1 MFFTF
6 KKINIF
12 VLAQN
17 EWLIISNERILIVHY
32 SSYLIVNE
40 LHTNKINML
49 KNHPKGLFVA
59 FFTNMGERF
68 GFYTMMAI
76 LVLFLQAKY
85 GLDEDTAGGIYSWF
99 YYAIYALA
107 LVGGVLADATRKYK
121 RVIMIGQVIMF
132 AGYVLMSVPNLSLT
146 VTIIGLFTI
155 ALGNGFFK
163 GNLQAVVGQMYDDP
177 KYSSVRDT
185 AYLIFY
191 MGINVGAFF
200 APFAANGV
208 RNWWLKTNNFLHDGS
223 LPALCH
229 QFQDGTL
236 QNPEQ
241 LQTLANQVSL
251 SGPVS
256 DLAAFSSSYLEVFS
270 RGYNFAF
277 SVAAIAMILSL
288 LAYLLFNKLLPN
300 REKSSTEST
309 ITISEKPWALPVA
322 LIAGLTA
329 AFLISFFKDFLTG
342 MAIGLFIGFVTWIIM
357 ISKKEEKERVIA
369 LTLVFL
375 VVVFFWM
382 SFHQNGLTLTFF
394 ARDYTVKSVDPYTY
408 MFFTLENILS
418 VIAFIAGLVIVLG
431 KRSTMNTRLIGAAL
445 LVAGGTA
452 GYFLFRNG
460 EAQNSIAPEVFQ
472 SFNPL
477 FIVSLTFI
485 VMALF
490 DWLNKRGKEPSTP
503 KKIGLGMI
511 IAALGFLVILV
522 ASLKM
527 VSPHELRIIDETGAI
542 KFNPVPDSSRVMP
555 YWLISSYLILTVAE
569 LFLSPMGL
577 SFVSKVAPVRFQGV
591 MQGGWLLAT
600 ATGNKLL
607 FVGSFFWGKLD
618 LWQLWLI
625 FIVCCLISAA
635 FIFSILKRLEKV
647 GQK

>member
-1 MFFTF
+1 
-6 KKINIF
+6 
-12 VLAQN
+12 
-17 EWLIISNERILIVHY
+17 
-32 SSYLIVNE
+32 
-40 LHTNKINML
+40 ML
-49 KNHPKGLFVA
+49 KKHPKGLLVA

-85 GLDEDTAGGIYSWF
+85 GLNEDTAGGIYSWF
-99 YYAIYALA
+99 YFAIYALA
-107 LVGGVLADATRKYK
+107 LVGGVIADATRKYK
-121 RVIMIGQVIMF
+121 SIIMLGQIVMF
-132 AGYVLMSVPNLSLT
+132 AGYVLMAVPNNSLT

-177 KYSSVRDT
+177 KYSDVRDT

-191 MGINVGAFF
+191 MGINIGAFF

-208 RNWWLKTNNFLHDGS
+208 RNWWLRANNFLHDGS

-236 QNPEQ
+236 QNTEE
-241 LQTLANQVSL
+241 LQTLANHVSL

-256 DLAAFSSSYLEVFS
+256 DLGTFASHYLEVFS

-277 SVAAIAMILSL
+277 GVAAAAMILSL
-288 LAYLLFNKLLPN
+288 LAYLFFNRYLPT

-309 ITISEKPWALPVA
+309 ITLTEKPWALPVA
-322 LIAGLTA
+322 LAAGFVA
-329 AFLISFFKDFLTG
+329 AILINLVKDFATG

-357 ISKKEEKERVIA
+357 ISKKEEKQRVIA

-375 VVVFFWM
+375 VVIFFWM
-382 SFHQNGLTLTFF
+382 SFHQNGLTFTFF
-394 ARDYTVKSVDPYTY
+394 ARDYTVKTVDPYTY

-418 VIAFIAGLVIVLG
+418 VIAFIAGLVIVIG
-431 KRSTMNTRLIGAAL
+431 KKRTLNTRLIGAAL

-452 GYFLFRNG
+452 GYFFFQKGGAHNP
-460 EAQNSIAPEVFQ
+460 IAPEVFQ

-477 FIVSLTFI
+477 FIVSLTFV

-490 DWLNKRGKEPSTP
+490 SWLNKRGKEPSTP

-511 IAALGFLVILV
+511 IAALGFLVILI
-522 ASLKM
+522 ASLHL
-527 VSPHELRIIDETGAI
+527 VSPHELRIVDETGAI
-542 KFNPVPDSSRVMP
+542 KYNPVPDSSRVMP
-555 YWLISSYLILTVAE
+555 YWLITSYLILTIAE

-600 ATGNKLL
+600 AVGNKLL

-625 FIVCCLISAA
+625 FIVCCLVSAG

-647 GQK
+647 GNN